1 MTRIESAFIAL
12 IGAQAAHSV
21 EEYAGRLYEVFP
33 PARLVSG
40 LVSQDLERGFLI
52 FNVGLVAFGL
62 WCYLWPVRRRWRAAV
77 PLAWTW
83 VGIELVNGVGHPLFS
98 LSQLRYTP
106 GLATAPVLLLL
117 ALHLARQ
124 LRGASLPGRG
134 EA

>member
-1 MTRIESAFIAL
+1 
-12 IGAQAAHSV
+12 
-21 EEYAGRLYEVFP
+21 
-33 PARLVSG
+33 
-40 LVSQDLERGFLI
+40 VSQDLERGFLI